1 MKITPIRRFRGFAVV
16 LALSIIAGWSAAA
29 QQPFKFEIAEW
40 PANLRTDLKG
50 SSIKAVLPENEP
62 DRPWNDALIAKFQ
75 QLTGIKVEI
84 VRPGNDTTA
93 VLAKY
98 LRDFQS
104 GSHEGDVYAI
114 DIVWPGILKDYAED
128 LGEQVGDLHDMLPSL
143 IQNDTV
149 NGKLVA
155 VPYFTEISLLYYRSD
170 LLEKYHFKHPPVTW
184 SELEHQAQVI
194 QDGERANGNK
204 RFWGFLWQGAASEA
218 LTCNAL
224 EWQISEGGGRLI
236 DPDGKLDLN
245 RDRTVIALKRAH
257 AWIGTIS
264 PPDVTSQLEDDS
276 LGIWKQG
283 DGAFMRNWPYA
294 YLESVKANSSIK
306 DRVGVTILP
315 RGETADGR
323 HADILGGFQLIVS
336 RTSKNKSAAIELV
349 KFLISPEIQRVNA
362 TTRGYAP
369 TRADIYNDPG
379 VLKESPLFETLR
391 HVLLE
396 GAVTRPSTAAGSRYD
411 AVSHAYFTGVHQA
424 LTGRQSEADAVAEIE
439 KQLLNIMSN

>member
-1 MKITPIRRFRGFAVV
+1 M
-16 LALSIIAGWSAAA
+16 
-29 QQPFKFEIAEW
+29 
-40 PANLRTDLKG
+40 
-50 SSIKAVLPENEP
+50 
-62 DRPWNDALIAKFQ
+62 
-75 QLTGIKVEI
+75 
-84 VRPGNDTTA
+84 
-93 VLAKY
+93 
-98 LRDFQS
+98 
-104 GSHEGDVYAI
+104 
-114 DIVWPGILKDYAED
+114 
-128 LGEQVGDLHDMLPSL
+128 
-143 IQNDTV
+143 

-170 LLEKYHFKHPPVTW
+170 LLKKYHFKHPPVTW

-315 RGETADGR
+315 RGE
-323 HADILGGFQLIVS
+323 
-336 RTSKNKSAAIELV
+336 NC
-349 KFLISPEIQRVNA
+349 
-362 TTRGYAP
+362 
-369 TRADIYNDPG
+369 
-379 VLKESPLFETLR
+379 
-391 HVLLE
+391 
-396 GAVTRPSTAAGSRYD
+396 
-411 AVSHAYFTGVHQA
+411 
-424 LTGRQSEADAVAEIE
+424 
-439 KQLLNIMSN
+439 